1 MASDSACCILV
12 CKIHDELVPASRR
25 SPQILLNKDLDRWDI
40 ASIFMSRDLH
50 HHQRIDPTLADDG
63 RGRIPKM

>member
-1 MASDSACCILV
+1 MASDSACYILV

-25 SPQILLNKDLDRWDI
+25 SPQILLNKDSDRRNL

-50 HHQRIDPTLADDG
+50 HRQRIDPTLADDG
-63 RGRIPKM
+63 HGRIPKM